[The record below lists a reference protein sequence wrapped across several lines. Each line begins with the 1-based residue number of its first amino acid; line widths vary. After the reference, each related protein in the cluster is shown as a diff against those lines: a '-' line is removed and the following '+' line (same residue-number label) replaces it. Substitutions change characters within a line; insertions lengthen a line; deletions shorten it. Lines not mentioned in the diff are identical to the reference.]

1 MNNRYYYNIAILG
14 KLFKLVELYPDMR
27 FGQLLVDCD
36 IIKYEHSVLCN
47 GEKEDI
53 LSIDP
58 FDEEPEITYKR
69 MLNKL
74 NEF

>member
-1 MNNRYYYNIAILG
+1 MERQKYNKLILET
-14 KLFKLVELYPDMR
+14 LSKLVDKYLDLR
-27 FGQLLVDCD
+27 FGQLLVNCD

-47 GEKEDI
+47 GERKDI

>member
-14 KLFKLVELYPDMR
+14 ELFKLVELYPDIR

-47 GEKEDI
+47 GERKDI

-74 NEF
+74 DEF